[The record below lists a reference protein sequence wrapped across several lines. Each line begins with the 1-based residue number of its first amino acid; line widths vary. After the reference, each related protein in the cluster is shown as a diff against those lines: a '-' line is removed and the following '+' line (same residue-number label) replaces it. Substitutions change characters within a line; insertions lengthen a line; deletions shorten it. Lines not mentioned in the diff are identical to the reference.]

1 MHFQKANKTK
11 QNRESQRHREHA
23 TQCLEVMGLRRESFA
38 EEVRLKT
45 D

>member
-1 MHFQKANKTK
+1 MYISKRQTK
-11 QNRESQRHREHA
+11 QNRESKRHREHA
-23 TQCLEVMGLRRESFA
+23 TQCLEVTGLRWESFA